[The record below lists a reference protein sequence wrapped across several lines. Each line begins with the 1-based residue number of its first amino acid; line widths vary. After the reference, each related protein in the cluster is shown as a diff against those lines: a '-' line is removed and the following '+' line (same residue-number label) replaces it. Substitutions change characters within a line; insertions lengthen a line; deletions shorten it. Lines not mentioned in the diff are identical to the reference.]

1 MDGLNTQVMKRLL
14 AHQVKRLELGTFVS
28 IYDEGNGIVT
38 RCRLVQYGKEKRLQS
53 LDRLNLYF
61 RIKDDPRHV
70 YLVE

>member
-14 AHQVKRLELGTFVS
+14 AHQVKRLEPGTFVS
-28 IYDEGNGIVT
+28 IYDEGNNVIT
-38 RCRLVQYGKEKRLQS
+38 RCRLVQYGREKRLQS

-61 RIKDDPRHV
+61 RIKDDPKHC